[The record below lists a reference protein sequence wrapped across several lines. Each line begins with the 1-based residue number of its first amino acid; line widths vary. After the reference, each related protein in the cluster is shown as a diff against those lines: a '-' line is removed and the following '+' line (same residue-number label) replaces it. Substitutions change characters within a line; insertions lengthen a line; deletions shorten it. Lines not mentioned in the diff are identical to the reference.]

1 MKTRNGIRLN
11 LLSVVA
17 AVVILV
23 VIVVSYLSFNRSGD
37 SKSKNAFN
45 SNQNYLINGSQLPYS
60 DVNVQVAD
68 NIRQQFK
75 GRIASVEAQQTE
87 NIRQQN
93 ERIEAK
99 LKALEEKAQ
108 LGNQSNGTQG
118 SSDLVAQQIAELKQ
132 SFQKETA
139 RLKETQSE
147 LVRLKSAMN
156 STDGSVRLPIGDGQT
171 TVGNLGSKGNS
182 GNTGNNPNTG
192 TMNWVGDVSV
202 LSAQSSGQVSQIN
215 QQNNQKNRS
224 NPLNGAL
231 DLFND
236 NSTKGGNSGNSGNA
250 GSGANNQTVNASNRG
265 ETGVNSN
272 KNGQGK
278 ESATIPAYTIP
289 KPSVLSNVIPLNP
302 IIGRSPKGDNHT
314 VWSPFQVLFMVED
327 PNFTS
332 NEHQLDDALP
342 KMLGTATCV
351 GDIGASASAC
361 YVNTLTYIFPDG
373 TISTVTS
380 DTNNGSGFKGLGFLA
395 DEHGSPQIHGE
406 IKTSMGLRLAMSG
419 VTAGVS
425 AYGSGLAQSATQQNE
440 TSVGSIVQQI
450 TNANQYAMGQAINS
464 TAQGVNDE
472 WREVSK
478 NLFDF
483 VYTSNWDAD
492 TQRLKRFNVVI
503 TEEIAF
509 DYNENGRKLRH
520 DFETDV
526 HASSL
531 IF

>member
-1 MKTRNGIRLN
+1 MKERNGIRLN

-45 SNQNYLINGSQLPYS
+45 SNKNYLINGSQLPYS

-93 ERIEAK
+93 ERIEAQ

-108 LGNQSNGTQG
+108 LGNQGNGNQG

-139 RLKETQSE
+139 RIKAETQSE
-147 LVRLKSAMN
+147 LARLKSAMN
-156 STDGSVRLPIGDGQT
+156 SSDGSVRLPIGDGQT
-171 TVGNLGSKGNS
+171 TVGNLGSKGNT
-182 GNTGNNPNTG
+182 GNTGNSPNTG

-236 NSTKGGNSGNSGNA
+236 NNSKGGNS

-278 ESATIPAYTIP
+278 ESAIIPAYTIAN
-289 KPSVLSNVIPLNP
+289 PSVLSNVIPLTP
-302 IIGRSPKGDNHT
+302 IVGRVPKGDNQL
-314 VWSPFQVLFMVED
+314 VWSPFQMLFMVED

-351 GDIGASASAC
+351 GDLLAAASAC

-373 TISTVTS
+373 TISTVTA
-380 DTNNGSGFKGLGFLA
+380 DTNNGSGFKGLGYLTDA
-395 DEHGSPQIHGE
+395 WGNPQIHGE
-406 IKTSMGLRLAMSG
+406 RKTAMGLRLAMSG

-450 TNANQYAMGQAINS
+450 TDANQYAMGQAINS

-472 WREVSK
+472 WKDISK

-503 TEEIAF
+503 TKELGF